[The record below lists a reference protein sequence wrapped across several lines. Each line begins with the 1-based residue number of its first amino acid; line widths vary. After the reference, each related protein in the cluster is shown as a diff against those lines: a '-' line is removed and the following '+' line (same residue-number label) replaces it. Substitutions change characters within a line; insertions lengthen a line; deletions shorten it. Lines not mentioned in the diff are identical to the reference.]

1 MSDPFVIRFA
11 NGFRGSFGSYLPV
24 FQVIA
29 PRDPI
34 NSVFR
39 QNDFTQTPLF
49 ERKNSSSFF
58 LLPRIEFSSFSTKFR
73 SNESRKIRSRFLSCV
88 VRIVASYFT
97 QSEPSKAAADIGRL
111 PSITKK
117 QLVELYKRDCRRG
130 RPPRGIRIYHG
141 PLIGR

>member
-49 ERKNSSSFF
+49 ERKNSFRCLESNFHRFQPNFDQTNLERFDRDSFPASS
-58 LLPRIEFSSFSTKFR
+58 ESSRLTLRKA
-73 SNESRKIRSRFLSCV
+73 SRAKQPQISAASRRLRKNSWWSCISW
-88 VRIVASYFT
+88 IVD
-97 QSEPSKAAADIGRL
+97 ADVLR
-111 PSITKK
+111 
-117 QLVELYKRDCRRG
+117 EE
-130 RPPRGIRIYHG
+130 
-141 PLIGR
+141 